1 MFSKIIVVALS
12 VLNGGWMLFDG
23 IHVLLKGKY
32 FGPEKPGP
40 WSDLVSR
47 VGIDPMRIGPAFV
60 AIGLLWAVVVLG
72 VVIRQPW
79 AFPVGLIACVA
90 SVWYFPIG
98 TILSIAIAVMLI
110 LLRNRLF
117 R

>member
-1 MFSKIIVVALS
+1 MFSKIVLIVLS

-47 VGIDPMRIGPAFV
+47 VGIDPMRVGPVFV

-72 VVIRQPW
+72 IVYRQSW
-79 AFPVGLIACVA
+79 TFLLGLIACTA
-90 SVWYFPIG
+90 SLWYFPIG
-98 TILSIAIAVMLI
+98 TILSIAVAVMLI
-110 LLRNRLF
+110 VLRNRLF